1 MQAPAIFSKMKS
13 SHRAH
18 EQVRR
23 EVITLSN
30 DALSKSKRAIFAMHR
45 DDVRAA
51 TELLTMAAEQFAKA
65 EQRFKKSKSLQYE
78 GAYRAALEEYAEAR
92 LFGQYLKTGKIGAID
107 ARAMEP
113 LVYLAGLADTTGEIV
128 RYTLR
133 QVTHN
138 KIDQVV
144 HARDT
149 VEMVIEFM
157 LDLDA
162 TGYLRTKFDQAKGN
176 LKRLEDIF
184 YDLSLRQSVD
194 FSSRRN

>member
-1 MQAPAIFSKMKS
+1 MHPPSIFTKIKS
-13 SHRAH
+13 QHRAH

-23 EVITLSN
+23 EVIAFSN
-30 DALSKSKRAIFAMHR
+30 EALSKSKRAIFAMHR
-45 DDVRAA
+45 DDHASAA
-51 TELLTMAAEQFAKA
+51 DLLRQASDLFTKV
-65 EQRFKKSKSLQYE
+65 EQRFKKSKGLQYE
-78 GAYRAALEEYAEAR
+78 GAYKAALEEYAEAL
-92 LFGQYLKTGKIGAID
+92 LFAQYLKTRKIGPIE

-113 LVYLAGLADTTGEIV
+113 LVYLSGLSDTTGEIV

-133 QVTHN
+133 QVTHG
-138 KIDQVV
+138 KTDTLV

-149 VEMVIEFM
+149 VELVIEFM

-176 LKRLEDIF
+176 LKRLEDML

>member
-1 MQAPAIFSKMKS
+1 MNPPPIFSKIKS
-13 SHRAH
+13 QHRAH

-23 EVITLSN
+23 EVIAFSN
-30 DALSKSKRAIFAMHR
+30 EALSKSKRAIFAMHR
-45 DDVRAA
+45 DDYVSA
-51 TELLTMAAEQFAKA
+51 TELLKQASDLFAKA
-65 EQRFKKSKSLQYE
+65 ETRFKKSKSLQYE
-78 GAYRAALEEYAEAR
+78 GVYRAALEEYAEAL
-92 LFGQYLKTGKIGAID
+92 LFKQYLKTKKIGAIES
-107 ARAMEP
+107 RAMEP

-133 QVTHN
+133 QVTHG
-138 KIDQVV
+138 KTDQLV

-149 VEMVIEFM
+149 VELVIEFM

-176 LKRLEDIF
+176 LKRLEDML

-194 FSSRRN
+194 LPPRRN

>member
-1 MQAPAIFSKMKS
+1 MQAPVIFSKIKS
-13 SHRAH
+13 QHRAH

-23 EVITLSN
+23 EVIAFSN
-30 DALSKSKRAIFAMHR
+30 EALSKSKRAIFAMHR
-45 DDVRAA
+45 DDHASAA
-51 TELLTMAAEQFAKA
+51 DLLKQASDLFTKA
-65 EQRFKKSKSLQYE
+65 EQRFKKSKGLQYE
-78 GAYRAALEEYAEAR
+78 GAYRPALEEYAEAL
-92 LFGQYLKTGKIGAID
+92 LFAQYLKTGKIGAIE

-113 LVYLAGLADTTGEIV
+113 LVYLSGLSDTTGEIV

-133 QVTHN
+133 QVTHG
-138 KIDQVV
+138 KTDELI

-149 VEMVIEFM
+149 VELVIEFM

-176 LKRLEDIF
+176 LKRLEDML

>member
-1 MQAPAIFSKMKS
+1 MQAPAIFSKIKS
-13 SHRAH
+13 QHRAH

-23 EVITLSN
+23 EVIAFSN
-30 DALSKSKRAIFAMHR
+30 EALSKSKRAIFAMHR
-45 DDVRAA
+45 DDHASAA
-51 TELLTMAAEQFAKA
+51 DLLKQASDLFTKA
-65 EQRFKKSKSLQYE
+65 EQRFKKSKGLQYE
-78 GAYRAALEEYAEAR
+78 GAYRPALEEYAEAL
-92 LFGQYLKTGKIGAID
+92 LFAQYLKTGKIGAIE

-113 LVYLAGLADTTGEIV
+113 LVYLSGLSDTTGEIV

-133 QVTHN
+133 QVTHG
-138 KIDQVV
+138 KTDELI

-149 VEMVIEFM
+149 VELVIEFM

-176 LKRLEDIF
+176 LKRLEDML